1 MSNSE
6 NNQQI
11 DVELNDDEN
20 CEDIDEEYDHG
31 SEWNKCIRKL
41 TKHLYFKL
49 INIRNYI
56 NYTIIEICELI

>member
-11 DVELNDDEN
+11 DVELNDGEN

-31 SEWNKCIRKL
+31 SEWK
-41 TKHLYFKL
+41 
-49 INIRNYI
+49 
-56 NYTIIEICELI
+56 